1 MAKFIAR
8 NPTKQSYSDAI
19 AKAIPIFAQ
28 SQQMKVQQA
37 AQDARLQEQMNF
49 QREQREADRAQRLG
63 IEYAKQSAAQ
73 QKAQRK
79 IQDDRNKAIYKSS
92 GDADNWTESQR
103 KAFDVYANYVSE
115 NNLGDNQSDFQSSLS
130 ELTTLADLFNNTNES
145 LEGKEEEFTG
155 YTVEP
160 DSYRSD
166 TMYFGAGEE
175 QLNAY
180 NSIRA
185 KSGFDV
191 ETFDIEDGKPVADW
205 LDANGD
211 PLYVNGQKA
220 RGSIYES
227 PFYSAENIQGLYSI
241 EANIRERSDMPGSSY
256 LQEISPL
263 VEMIESD
270 DTLTVDERKEKLK
283 AMLSNS
289 FGDLT
294 TLDAKGKNAYSTALK
309 QYANR
314 NYPNNPGK
322 ELSDEDKLS
331 AVDSYIDGIVGMY
344 QPETSMIETGVQVLD
359 YWQKR
364 ILPVWNKIN
373 SNPDLT
379 KDEKDERLSIA
390 LNSFTSESSVGET
403 DLDKAFKTTA
413 RKRWED
419 DNPGNPDYN
428 FDESMGA
435 LRESLLQEIPPFSE
449 KKAEKTSTGRAPTQT
464 QIAKN
469 QRKQEA
475 FNQVREV
482 EPWSM
487 PTEFDLMDNPT
498 YGQIN
503 FDPNVDNSATIAITD
518 FNEPLQLSSYLSDEY
533 STGKEINKFEKNEAG
548 ETVAVKVPG
557 PRLNVEAKPQAMTLL
572 DTDQGIVV
580 ELKNWTGIKNVSGGR
595 DIPPIYIDP
604 KINKDLYKAIDAEIQ
619 RTRGVSFIELQ
630 REFVKSIGGL

>member
-1 MAKFIAR
+1 
-8 NPTKQSYSDAI
+8 
-19 AKAIPIFAQ
+19 
-28 SQQMKVQQA
+28 MKVQQA

>member
-8 NPTKQSYSDAI
+8 NPTKQTFSNAI
-19 AKAIPIFAQ
+19 AKAIPVFAQ
-28 SQQMKVQQA
+28 SQQMKVQRA
-37 AQDARLQEQMNF
+37 AQDARLKEQMDF
-49 QREQREADRAQRLG
+49 QREQREADRAQRLS
-63 IEYAKQSAAQ
+63 IEYSKQAAAQ
-73 QKAQRK
+73 QKAQKK
-79 IQDDRNKAIYKSS
+79 IEDDRNKAIYKSS
-92 GDADNWTESQR
+92 GDADNWTPSQR

-115 NNLGDNQSDFQSSLS
+115 NNLGGDQSEFQSSLS
-130 ELTTLADLFNNTNES
+130 ELTTLADLFNTTNES
-145 LEGKEEEFTG
+145 LEGREEEFTG
-155 YTVEP
+155 YTIEP

-166 TMYFGAGEE
+166 TMYFSAGED

-191 ETFDIEDGKPVADW
+191 ETLDIEDGKPVADW

-263 VEMIESD
+263 VEIIESD
-270 DTLTVDERKEKLK
+270 DTLTVDQRKEKLK
-283 AMLSNS
+283 AMLGNS
-289 FGDLT
+289 FGDLN

-322 ELSDEDKLS
+322 ELSEEDKLD
-331 AVDSYIDGIVGMY
+331 AVNSYVDGIVGLY
-344 QPETSMIETGVQVLD
+344 QPETSMIETGIQALD
-359 YWQKR
+359 YWEKR

-379 KDEKDERLSIA
+379 KAQKDERLSVA

-403 DLDKAFKTTA
+403 DLDKAFKTAA

-428 FDESMGA
+428 FDEAMGA
-435 LRESLLQEIPPFSE
+435 LKESLLEEIPPFSE

-469 QRKQEA
+469 QRKEEA
-475 FNQVREV
+475 FNQVKEIEAWV
-482 EPWSM
+482 M

-498 YGQIN
+498 YAQIN
-503 FDPNVDNSATIAITD
+503 FNPNIESSATITMTD
-518 FNEPLQLSSYLSDEY
+518 FNEPLQLSSYLSDDY

-572 DTDQGIVV
+572 NTDQGIVV

-595 DIPPIYIDP
+595 AIPPVYINP
-604 KINKDLYKAIDAEIQ
+604 IMNKDLYRAIDAELQ
-619 RTRGVSFIELQ
+619 RTRGVSFTELQ
-630 REFVKSIGGL
+630 REFIKSIGGL

>member
-115 NNLGDNQSDFQSSLS
+115 NNLGDNESDFQSSLS
-130 ELTTLADLFNNTNES
+130 ELTTLADLFNSTNES

-191 ETFDIEDGKPVADW
+191 ETLDIEDGKPVADW

-263 VEMIESD
+263 IEMIESD
-270 DTLTVDERKEKLK
+270 DKLTVDERREKLR

-487 PTEFDLMDNPT
+487 PTEFNLMDNPT
-498 YGQIN
+498 YAQIN
-503 FDPNVDNSATIAITD
+503 FDPDVDNSATIAITD

-533 STGKEINKFEKNEAG
+533 STGKEINKYEENEAG

-557 PRLNVEAKPQAMTLL
+557 PRLNVEAKPQAITLL
-572 DTDQGIVV
+572 DTDQGTVV

-595 DIPPIYIDP
+595 DIPPIYINP
-604 KINKDLYKAIDAEIQ
+604 AINKDLYRAIDAEIQ
-619 RTRGVSFIELQ
+619 RTRGVSFAELQ
-630 REFVKSIGGL
+630 REFIKSIGGL

>member
-28 SQQMKVQQA
+28 SQQLKVQQA
-37 AQDARLQEQMNF
+37 AQDARLKEQMDF
-49 QREQREADRAQRLG
+49 QRDQRESDRAQKLQV
-63 IEYAKQSAAQ
+63 EYAKQAA
-73 QKAQRK
+73 AQRK
-79 IQDDRNKAIYKSS
+79 EQKKIEDDRNKSVYKSS
-92 GDADNWTESQR
+92 GDADNWTVSQR
-103 KAFDVYANYVSE
+103 KAFDMLASHVSE
-115 NNLGDNQSDFQSSLS
+115 NNLGESETDFQSSLS

-145 LEGKEEEFTG
+145 LEGREEDFAG
-155 YTVEP
+155 YATEP

-166 TMYFGAGEE
+166 TMYFSAGEQE
-175 QLNAY
+175 LNTY
-180 NSIRA
+180 NDIRS
-185 KSGFDV
+185 KGGFDV
-191 ETFDIEDGKPVADW
+191 ETMTIEDGKPVADW
-205 LDANGD
+205 LDANGQ
-211 PLYVNGQKA
+211 PLYVNGVKA

-227 PFYSAENIQGLYSI
+227 PFYSADSIQGLYSI
-241 EANIRERSDMPGSSY
+241 DANIRERSDMPGSSY

-263 VEMIESD
+263 IEIIESD
-270 DTLTVDERKEKLK
+270 NKLTIDERKEKLK
-283 AMLSNS
+283 GMLGNS
-289 FGDLT
+289 FGDLN

-344 QPETSMIETGVQVLD
+344 QPETSMIETGIQALD
-359 YWQKR
+359 YWEKR
-364 ILPVWNKIN
+364 VLPVWNKIN

-403 DLDKAFKTTA
+403 DLDKAFKTAA

-428 FDESMGA
+428 FDEAMGA
-435 LRESLLQEIPPFSE
+435 LRESLLEEIPPFSE

-464 QIAKN
+464 QIARN

-482 EPWSM
+482 EPWRPS
-487 PTEFDLMDNPT
+487 ESFDLFENPT
-498 YGQIN
+498 YEQIG
-503 FDPNVDNSATIAITD
+503 FDTVIDNSATIAITD
-518 FNEPLQLSSYLSDEY
+518 FNEPLQLSSYLSDDY

-557 PRLNVEAKPQAMTLL
+557 PRLNVEAKPQAITLL
-572 DTDQGIVV
+572 DTDKGIVV

-595 DIPPIYIDP
+595 DIPPIYVNP
-604 KINKDLYKAIDAEIQ
+604 TMNKDLYRAIDAELQ
-619 RTRGVSFIELQ
+619 RTRGVTFAELQ
-630 REFVKSIGGL
+630 REFIKSTGGL